1 MKSVIALTAIALA
14 SAATVVLAAPAD
26 GQARRGAMLERLK
39 AADTN
44 GDGLI
49 SKAEAAALP
58 RLAAHFD
65 QIDTNHDGQVSF
77 DELHA
82 FHAAN
87 RGAKGDRAAKMLKS
101 IDTDGDGK
109 ISKAEALAAAAA
121 RFDRADANRDGFLT
135 VEEMKAARHAHGGRG
150 S

>member
-1 MKSVIALTAIALA
+1 MTAS
-14 SAATVVLAAPAD
+14 SAKIDVAKTICN
-26 GQARRGAMLERLK
+26 RK
-39 AADTN
+39 AYIV
-44 GDGLI
+44 I

-65 QIDTNHDGQVSF
+65 EIDANHDGQVSF
-77 DELHA
+77 EELRA

-87 RGAKGDRAAKMLKS
+87 RAARGDRAAKMLKS
-101 IDTDGDGK
+101 IDTDGDGR

-121 RFDRADANRDGFLT
+121 RFDRADANKDGFLT

-150 S
+150 N